1 MIFTGGN
8 QLVLSRLYDMG
19 NGGLLLGFVQRG
31 RIRRATV

>member
-19 NGGLLLGFVQRG
+19 NGGLLLGFVQREHM
-31 RIRRATV
+31 RL